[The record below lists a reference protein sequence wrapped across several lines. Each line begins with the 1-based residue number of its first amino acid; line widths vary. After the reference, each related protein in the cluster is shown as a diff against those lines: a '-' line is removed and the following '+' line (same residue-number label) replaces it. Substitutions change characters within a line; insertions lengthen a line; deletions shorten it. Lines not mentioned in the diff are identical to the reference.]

1 MVQSMTG
8 FGSGEAGAFRVEV
21 RSLNHRFMDVSIRMS
36 SQFARFEM
44 PLREGLKKSFQRGK
58 FDVFVNVSGAGE
70 MKLSLDH
77 DAAREIHSSLSK
89 LAGSLGLE
97 GEVGLSELLGWKD
110 SFISEDV
117 SYDEGDLMSAFKQ
130 ALEELKA
137 MRFREGEALSAEVR
151 SIVESIESRNDDI
164 GGMCP
169 AIMGECRNKYAE
181 RLTEVLEG
189 SDVDEGRILQEA
201 SQLVEKSDITE
212 EVARIRSHVSQMK
225 EILLDGP
232 SVGRKLDFL
241 LQELNREVNTIAS
254 KTGDPQ
260 VLAHVIDMKA
270 EIERAREQVQ
280 NLQ

>member
-1 MVQSMTG
+1 
-8 FGSGEAGAFRVEV
+8 
-21 RSLNHRFMDVSIRMS
+21 
-36 SQFARFEM
+36 
-44 PLREGLKKSFQRGK
+44 
-58 FDVFVNVSGAGE
+58 
-70 MKLSLDH
+70 
-77 DAAREIHSSLSK
+77 
-89 LAGSLGLE
+89 
-97 GEVGLSELLGWKD
+97 
-110 SFISEDV
+110 
-117 SYDEGDLMSAFKQ
+117 
-130 ALEELKA
+130 